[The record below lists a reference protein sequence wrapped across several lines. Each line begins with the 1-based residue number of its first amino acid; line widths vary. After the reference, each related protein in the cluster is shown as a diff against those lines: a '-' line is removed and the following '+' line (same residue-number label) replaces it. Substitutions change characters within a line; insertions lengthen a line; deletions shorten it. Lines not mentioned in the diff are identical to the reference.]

1 MNHDRIQVEVK
12 NSPSI
17 KLLRSDNGPLILSFL
32 YQQFK
37 QSHRVV
43 MPYLELVEKLEDYLE
58 GLREYHPT
66 LYRRTAQ
73 AYLKSWAD
81 EQHQFLRRYYEAG
94 SDDPVYELTP
104 ETEKVIGWLE
114 ELNKSEFV
122 GTESRFLRVF
132 SLLEDITNKSG
143 QDVEAR
149 LAQLEK
155 QKGEIERQIER
166 IKETGEIESYTTTQ
180 IKERFFEA
188 NDVARRL
195 LADFRQVEHNFRE
208 LARRVQENQ
217 LKEGIHKG
225 AIVADVLNA
234 EKALQ
239 ESDQGRSFYMFWK
252 FLMSPSKQEE
262 LRELLDAVYQMS
274 ELDGTEQESH
284 VLRRIKSSL
293 IDAGGKIVQ
302 SNQRLAEQLRRLL
315 DEQNIVEAR
324 RVRELIGDIK
334 KIAVTLVDEPPED
347 DEYNEFIWLEGTPEV
362 SLLMEKRLWEPPE
375 VPNFEHE
382 TMSIGHVELS
392 TTELA
397 GLYNQFYVDKQ
408 ELGKRINTML
418 ETRSQVSLAEL
429 SQEYPIEK
437 GLSEIIAYFSLA
449 TEDQRHLI
457 DASQQEEI
465 KYEVDH
471 ANGTKTKTRLR
482 LPRIVF
488 NGVAV

>member
-1 MNHDRIQVEVK
+1 M
-12 NSPSI
+12 
-17 KLLRSDNGPLILSFL
+17 KLLRSDNAPLIISFL

-43 MPYLELVEKLEDYLE
+43 LPYMELVEKLEDYLE
-58 GLREYHPT
+58 TLHDYHPT

-73 AYLKSWAD
+73 AYLKTWTD
-81 EQHQFLRRYYEAG
+81 EEHQFLRAYYEAD

-132 SLLEDITNKSG
+132 SLLEDISNKSG

-149 LAQLEK
+149 LSQLEK
-155 QKGEIERQIER
+155 QKAEIERQIER
-166 IKETGEIESYTTTQ
+166 IQQTGEIESYTTTQ

-195 LADFRQVEHNFRE
+195 LGDFRQVEHNFRE

-234 EKALQ
+234 EKTLQ

-262 LRELLDAVYQMS
+262 LRQLLEAVYQMP

-334 KIAVTLVDEPPED
+334 KIAVTLVEEPPEHAR
-347 DEYNEFIWLEGTPEV
+347 FILLEGAPEV
-362 SLLMEKRLWEPPE
+362 SLIMETRLWKPPE
-375 VPNFEHE
+375 GPNFENE
-382 TMSIGHVELS
+382 TMSIGRVELS
-392 TTELA
+392 TTDLA
-397 GLYNQFYVDKQ
+397 GLYNQFYVDKG
-408 ELGKRINTML
+408 ELDKRINSML
-418 ETRSQVSLAEL
+418 ETRSQISLAEL
-429 SQEYPIEK
+429 SQDYPIEK
-437 GLSEIIAYFSLA
+437 GLSEIIVYFSLA
-449 TEDQRHLI
+449 AEDGVHQI

-465 KYEVDH
+465 EYEVDG

-482 LPRIVF
+482 LPRIIF
-488 NGVAV
+488 NGVRREA